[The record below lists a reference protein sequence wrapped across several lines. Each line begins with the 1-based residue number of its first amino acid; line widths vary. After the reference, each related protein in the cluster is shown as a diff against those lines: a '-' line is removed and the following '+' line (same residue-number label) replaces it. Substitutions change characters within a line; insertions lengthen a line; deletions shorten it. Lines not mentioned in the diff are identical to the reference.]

1 MSDIKKKLGNRIKF
15 IRKQRG
21 LTQEQ
26 LSEIVGIGTP
36 NISYIE
42 CGKFAP
48 AIDTL
53 QKIANALK
61 VEPFELYKFDTKT
74 APEIKNE
81 LYCALESDERL
92 LKIIYQYFLSIRF
105 SLDNQHYKL

>member
-1 MSDIKKKLGNRIKF
+1 MLNIKKMLGKRIKY

-26 LSEIVGIGTP
+26 LAEKVGIGTP

-53 QKIANALK
+53 EKIAKILN
-61 VEPFELYKFDTKT
+61 VEPYELYKF
-74 APEIKNE
+74 EIKDAKEMKQE
-81 LYCALESDERL
+81 LFCALENDEKLLRL
-92 LKIIYQYFLSIRF
+92 IYEYFLSIRF
-105 SLDNQHYKL
+105 LVNR

>member
-1 MSDIKKKLGNRIKF
+1 MSDIKKLLGKRIKE
-15 IRKQRG
+15 IRKQKG

-26 LSEIVGIGTP
+26 LAELVGIGTP

-53 QKIANALK
+53 EKIAQVLNI
-61 VEPFELYKFDTKT
+61 EPFELYRFDIKGCD
-74 APEIKNE
+74 EIKKE
-81 LYCALESDERL
+81 LFCALENDEKL
-92 LKIIYQYFLSIRF
+92 LKIMYEYFLSIRF
-105 SLDNQHYKL
+105 LI

>member
-1 MSDIKKKLGNRIKF
+1 MTNIKKLLGKRIKY

-26 LSEIVGIGTP
+26 LAEKVGIGTP

-53 QKIANALK
+53 EKIAKILH
-61 VEPFELYKFDTKT
+61 VEPYELYKF
-74 APEIKNE
+74 EIKDSKEIKQE
-81 LYCALESDERL
+81 LFYALENDEKLLRL
-92 LKIIYQYFLSIRF
+92 IYEYFLSVRF
-105 SLDNQHYKL
+105 LVTH

>member
-1 MSDIKKKLGNRIKF
+1 MSDIKKLLGSKIKA

-26 LSEIVGIGTP
+26 LAEMVGIGTP

-53 QKIANALK
+53 EKISTALN
-61 VEPFELYKFDTKT
+61 VEPYELYKFDK
-74 APEIKNE
+74 K
-81 LYCALESDERL
+81 SDEDIKKELFSAIENDKKL
-92 LKIIYQYFLSIRF
+92 LKIMYNFFLSVRF
-105 SLDNQHYKL
+105 LLDD